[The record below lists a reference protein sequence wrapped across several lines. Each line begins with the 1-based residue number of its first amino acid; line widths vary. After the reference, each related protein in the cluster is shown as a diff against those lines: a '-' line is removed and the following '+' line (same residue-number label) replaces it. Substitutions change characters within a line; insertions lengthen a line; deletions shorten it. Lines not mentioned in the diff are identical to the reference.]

1 MNKRLL
7 IILFLFFSFQAL
19 ISQNVTISG
28 TAPWYKYNEISAWTA
43 LDYISNA
50 QKKLTYTT
58 IDSAGNFLLELNTNA
73 IQYIT
78 LKIEKHIASMYI
90 EPNGRYEL
98 KVQPPDSTTYQ
109 NPNIEHDV
117 KIEIKLKSKTE
128 INALTMDYDKRFDNF
143 LSYDYPSFVSRSARS
158 KIDSFNLAMQS
169 YYSTVKNDYFNS
181 YVNYTIA
188 TIEEKIGE
196 SQKKLFNN
204 YINHKP
210 ILYNHVE
217 YMNFFNTFF
226 SGKLQ
231 SFSNSKSGSSLNFQI
246 NDRGSY
252 SGTMATLKQDTLLKN
267 DTLCELV
274 LLKGLYESYY
284 DGNFQKSSI
293 LAILQQITQES
304 IIEKHKEIA
313 QNILNSFS
321 RLKPGAIAP
330 GFELP
335 NKMGLTSNLDELR
348 AKNYIY
354 LLFFD
359 VNCSACIQQMKV
371 IPSLKKKYGKNISFV
386 AISIDKTFEDFKN
399 FCNKNLKYDWIF
411 LYDNTNG
418 ILKKNYEIKTL
429 PTYFLINTEGKFV
442 QAPAD
447 SPDKDIDRAFYD
459 LTKPKTKE
467 HHVGSKENHY

>member
-1 MNKRLL
+1 MNKLL
-7 IILFLFFSFQAL
+7 LALFFFFSFHGRA
-19 ISQNVTISG
+19 SAQNVIISG
-28 TAPWYKYNEISAWTA
+28 TAQWYKYNEISVWTA

-58 IDSAGNFLLELNTNA
+58 IDSAGNFLLELNTNTV
-73 IQYIT
+73 QYIT

-90 EPNGRYEL
+90 EPNEQYEL
-98 KVQPPDSTTYQ
+98 IIHAPDSTTYQ

-143 LSYDYPSFVSRSARS
+143 LSYDYPSFVSRSARA

-169 YYSTVKNDYFNS
+169 YYSTVKNDYFNA

-188 TIEEKIGE
+188 AIEEKTGE

-204 YINHKP
+204 YINHTP
-210 ILYNHVE
+210 ILYNHLE

-226 SGKLQ
+226 KGKLQ
-231 SFSNSKSGSSLNFQI
+231 SLSNSKAGSSVNFQI

-252 SGTMATLKQDTLLKN
+252 PGTMAALKQDTLLKN

-284 DGNFQKSSI
+284 DGSFQKSSI
-293 LAILQQITQES
+293 TAILQQITQES
-304 IIEKHKEIA
+304 PIEKHKEIA
-313 QNILNSFS
+313 HNILNSFS
-321 RLKPGAIAP
+321 KLKPGANAP

-348 AKNYIY
+348 AKNYVY

-371 IPSLKKKYGKNISFV
+371 IPSLKKKYGKNITFV
-386 AISIDKTFEDFKN
+386 AISIDKTFENFKN
-399 FCNKNLKYDWIF
+399 FCNKNLKYDWVF

-418 ILKKNYEIKTL
+418 TLKKTYEIKSL
-429 PTYFLINTEGKFV
+429 PTYFLINTEGKFI

-447 SPDKDIDRAFYD
+447 SPDQDIDRAFYD
-459 LTKPKTKE
+459 ITKPKTKT

>member
-1 MNKRLL
+1 MNKQLL
-7 IILFLFFSFQAL
+7 IIFFFISFKGLLSA
-19 ISQNVTISG
+19 QNVTISG
-28 TAPWYKYNEISAWTA
+28 SANWYKYNEISVWTT

-58 IDSAGNFLLELNTNA
+58 IDSGGNFLLELNTNA

-90 EPNGRYEL
+90 EPNQHYEL
-98 KVQPPDSTTYQ
+98 IVQPPDSTTYQ

-143 LSYDYPSFVSRSARS
+143 LSFDYPYFVSRGARP
-158 KIDSFNLAMQS
+158 KIDSFNLVLQS
-169 YYSTVKNDYFNS
+169 YYSTVKNDYFHA
-181 YVNYTIA
+181 YINYTIA

-204 YINHKP
+204 YINQKP

-226 SGKLQ
+226 KGKLQ
-231 SFSNSKSGSSLNFQI
+231 AISNLKSGSSLNFQI

-252 SGTMATLKQDTLLKN
+252 IGTMNTLKQDTLLKN
-267 DTLCELV
+267 DTLRELV

-284 DGNFQKSSI
+284 EGSFQKSSI
-293 LAILQQITQES
+293 IAILQQITQES
-304 IIEKHKEIA
+304 KIEKHIEIA
-313 QNILNSFS
+313 YNILNSFS
-321 RLKPGAIAP
+321 KLKPGADAP

-354 LLFFD
+354 LLFFN
-359 VNCSACIQQMKV
+359 VNCSACIEQMKV
-371 IPSLKKKYGKNISFV
+371 IPSLKKKYGKNITFV
-386 AISIDKTFEDFKN
+386 AISVDKTFEDFKK
-399 FCNKNLKYDWIF
+399 FCNKNLKYDWVF

-418 ILKKNYEIKTL
+418 ALKKSYEIKSL
-429 PTYFLINTEGKFV
+429 PTYFLINTDGKFIQV
-442 QAPAD
+442 PAD
-447 SPDKDIDRAFYD
+447 SPDQDIDRAFYD
-459 LTKPKTKE
+459 ITKPKTKT
-467 HHVGSKENHY
+467 HNVGSKENNY